1 MFKLIKQLIVEAILS
16 GAKPYIASHPE
27 LGVPL
32 GVFNMKDEPTYKD
45 RVKSIKRYG
54 KTGNP
59 TSHKLALLL
68 GVVNPIPSYAIT
80 LKDSRGNDVTM
91 SQLFADSDF
100 KAQLT
105 SAGYSKTA
113 AYDPASSNQS
123 TGAFKKFETLLKSRI
138 PRGQMSAGEV
148 QGMIKMLRETVTLQ
162 VNVDGKMNTI
172 LDKLALEDSLRVDI
186 SKSLGMS
193 NAQLFD
199 TISELN
205 TAAQSAKDFGITADE
220 LYETFKK
227 ISQEVGRNLRIP
239 PQVVERASLLT
250 KTLDGFDA
258 GNFAAAFDTVGYS
271 LDEAIGGVEDTD
283 NAMSD
288 ILATGRGFGVVMES
302 FLGNVSKELK
312 LVNTYG
318 FDKGIEGLASMVARS
333 QSLGL
338 EMSTVTSLADK
349 FFDPEGAIDFAAQM
363 QVIGGAVGDL
373 GDPFK
378 LMYMATNDLEGLQDA
393 IVDVAAASV
402 TFDKTKNK
410 FIISPQER
418 RKLKDMAEAMGMSYQ
433 DLADTAVKS
442 ARRAQV
448 FSELEYGTNMSDT
461 DKELIASMAQIG
473 KHGTAQVKI
482 PGIEEMVDVANV
494 TDDQMKLLRKDGMT
508 DKDIYQQQLTVSE
521 KANQYLA
528 AMDAGVRVMVRKM
541 GGNAGDI
548 EQEGFS
554 QQMAGGMNLLDE
566 DQMKDLMSGD
576 PAKMGVMIG
585 KMQANMM
592 DSTYKN
598 FVKAQKAMTGKNASV
613 TDSGG
618 TVTHYDFVKPAGAS
632 SSETLSFAKGDLVI
646 GGTDLGVSVG
656 SRVSEMSKPTGNQ
669 SGGSGGSSGQILHAG
684 TITLQG
690 GGTTTDIDINKFLTN
705 LSSGDWGTI
714 AQKVSNARG

>member
-1 MFKLIKQLIVEAILS
+1 MIKLIKQLIVEAILS

-27 LGVPL
+27 LGVPV
-32 GVFNMKDEPTYKD
+32 GVFNMKDEPTYND

-54 KTGNP
+54 KKGNP
-59 TSHKLALLL
+59 LSHKLALLV
-68 GVVNPIPSYAIT
+68 GVVNPIPSYAII
-80 LKDSRGNDVTM
+80 LQDSRGRPVDM
-91 SQLFADSDF
+91 AQLFADSDF
-100 KAQLT
+100 QSQLT
-105 SAGYSKTA
+105 TAGYSKTA
-113 AYDPASSNQS
+113 AYDPSSSNAS
-123 TGAFKKFETLLKSRI
+123 TGMFKKFETLLKSRI

-162 VNVDGKMNTI
+162 SKVDSKMNTI

-193 NAQLFD
+193 NAQIFD

-205 TAAQSAKDFGITADE
+205 TAAQSASDFGITADK

-258 GNFAAAFDTVGYS
+258 GKFAEAFDTVGYS
-271 LDEAIGGVEDTD
+271 LDDAIGGVEDTD

-302 FLGNVSKELK
+302 FLGNVTSNLK

-318 FDKGIEGLASMVARS
+318 FDKGIEGLAGMVAKN

-393 IVDVAAASV
+393 IVDTAAASV

-448 FSELEYGTNMSDT
+448 FSELEYGTKMSDT
-461 DKELIASMAQIG
+461 DKELIASMAEIG
-473 KHGTAQVKI
+473 KHGVAQVKI
-482 PGIEEMVDVANV
+482 PGIDEMVDVANV
-494 TDDQMKLLRKDGMT
+494 TDSQMKLLRKDGMT

-541 GGNAGDI
+541 GGNNGDI

-566 DQMKDLMSGD
+566 DQMKDLQSGD
-576 PAKMGVMIG
+576 PAKMGEMIG
-585 KMQANMM
+585 KMQTNMM
-592 DSTYKN
+592 ESTYKN
-598 FVKAQKAMTGKNASV
+598 FVKAQKAMTGKGASV
-613 TDSGG
+613 TNSGG
-618 TVTHYDFVKPAGAS
+618 TVTHYDFIKPAGAAA
-632 SSETLSFAKGDLVI
+632 SETLSFHKGDLVI
-646 GGTDLGVSVG
+646 GGTDLGVNVG
-656 SRVSEMSKPTGNQ
+656 SRNMEMGQPTGNQ
-669 SGGSGGSSGQILHAG
+669 SGGSPGKILHAG
-684 TITLQG
+684 TIRLEG
-690 GGTTTDIDINKFLTN
+690 GGTTTDIDINKFLTK

-714 AQKVSNARG
+714 AQNVSNVMNG

>member
-1 MFKLIKQLIVEAILS
+1 M
-16 GAKPYIASHPE
+16 
-27 LGVPL
+27 
-32 GVFNMKDEPTYKD
+32 
-45 RVKSIKRYG
+45 
-54 KTGNP
+54 
-59 TSHKLALLL
+59 
-68 GVVNPIPSYAIT
+68 AIT
-80 LKDSRGNDVTM
+80 LKDSRGRDVTM

-100 KAQLT
+100 QSELT
-105 SAGYSKTA
+105 AAGYSSTQTTHK
-113 AYDPASSNQS
+113 SSDVA
-123 TGAFKKFETLLKSRI
+123 TGVMKKFETLLKSRI
-138 PRGQMSAGEV
+138 PRGQMTAGEV
-148 QGMIKMLRETVTLQ
+148 QGMIKMLKSTVHLQ
-162 VNVDGKMNTI
+162 ADIDGKMNVI

-199 TISELN
+199 TIDELN
-205 TAAQSAKDFGITADE
+205 TAAKSAADFGITADK

-227 ISQEVGRNLRIP
+227 ISKEVGRNLRIP

-258 GNFAAAFDTVGYS
+258 GEFAAAFDTIGYS

-288 ILATGRGFGVVMES
+288 VLSTGRAFGVVMES
-302 FLGNVSKELK
+302 FLGDVTSELK
-312 LVNTYG
+312 LINTYG
-318 FDKGIEGLASMVARS
+318 FDKGIEGLASMVAKS
-333 QSLGL
+333 QSLGI

-378 LMYMATNDLEGLQDA
+378 LMYMATNDLEGLHDA
-393 IVDVAAASV
+393 ILDTAAASV

-433 DLADTAVKS
+433 ELADTAVKS

-448 FSELEYGTNMSDT
+448 FSELEYGTKMSDT

-473 KHGTAQVKI
+473 KHGKAQVKI

-508 DKDIYQQQLTVSE
+508 DKDIYQQQLTVAE

-528 AMDAGVRVMVRKM
+528 AMDAGIRVMVRKM
-541 GGNAGDI
+541 GGKAGDI

-554 QQMAGGMNLLDE
+554 QQIAGGMKLLDE
-566 DQMKDLMSGD
+566 DQMEDLMSGD
-576 PAKMGVMIG
+576 PKKMGEMIG
-585 KMQANMM
+585 KMQVNMVE
-592 DSTYKN
+592 STYKN
-598 FVKAQKAMTGKNASV
+598 FQKAMGAMGAEETRIRTNPNSAA
-613 TDSGG
+613 TP
-618 TVTHYDFVKPAGAS
+618 TYYDFIKPVGAAA
-632 SSETLSFAKGDLVI
+632 SETLSFPKGDLVI

-656 SRVSEMSKPTGNQ
+656 SRLSEMGKTSTNQ
-669 SGGSGGSSGQILHAG
+669 GGPPGQILHAG
-684 TITLQG
+684 TITLEG
-690 GGTTTDIDINKFLTN
+690 GGTTTDVDIKTFLDN
-705 LSSGDWGTI
+705 LSSGDWQTI
-714 AQKVSNARG
+714 AQKSSHASG

>member
-646 GGTDLGVSVG
+646 GV
-656 SRVSEMSKPTGNQ
+656 P
-669 SGGSGGSSGQILHAG
+669 I
-684 TITLQG
+684 
-690 GGTTTDIDINKFLTN
+690 
-705 LSSGDWGTI
+705 
-714 AQKVSNARG
+714 